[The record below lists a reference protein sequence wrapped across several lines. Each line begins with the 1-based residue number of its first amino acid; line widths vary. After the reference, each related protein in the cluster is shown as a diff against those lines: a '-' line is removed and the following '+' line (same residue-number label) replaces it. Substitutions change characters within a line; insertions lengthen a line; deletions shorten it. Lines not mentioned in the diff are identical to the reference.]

1 MPPTVRFEGLSP
13 AFAGSA
19 QEQIRSIVEMTGAP
33 PVVER
38 RVELVEVLDN
48 AVFLHV
54 AFFSVHCAIVAVQ
67 VAPAALLVVLVS
79 GEDCLVHVY

>member
-1 MPPTVRFEGLSP
+1 M
-13 AFAGSA
+13 
-19 QEQIRSIVEMTGAP
+19 
-33 PVVER
+33 
-38 RVELVEVLDN
+38 LDN

-54 AFFSVHCAIVAVQ
+54 AFFSVHCVSVAVQ